1 MSGQLGFDGQAAWL
15 RRFERDAQDSLGAF
29 ALRVKEALPDRVEI
43 RRSRGGLFGG
53 LLGGLGRTE
62 AMSVE
67 LGQNRYLLELSRG
80 RLRASIALVVRG
92 IALNTRA
99 VEPGEWFARLA
110 EETRAASADAE
121 ALSRS
126 LADFMAR

>member
-1 MSGQLGFDGQAAWL
+1 MSGQLDFDGQAAWL
-15 RRFERDAQDSLGAF
+15 RRFERNAQDSLGAF

-43 RRSRGGLFGG
+43 RRSRSGLFGG
-53 LLGGLGRTE
+53 RGRTE
-62 AMSVE
+62 ALSVE
-67 LGQNRYLLELSRG
+67 LGQNRYLLELSQG

-92 IALNTRA
+92 IALNTRL

-126 LADFMAR
+126 LVDFMAR